1 MNPGLWERLK
11 YKNETRNSLRVVNG
25 DVCLLQT
32 FMVSFVFEIN
42 KRNATAGIRT
52 RWVGVN
58 MSYIVRLLSR
68 SANCATSQS
77 LSFTKPPQYKLVEK

>member
-1 MNPGLWERLK
+1 ME
-11 YKNETRNSLRVVNG
+11 ETRYELPLRVVNG

-77 LSFTKPPQYKLVEK
+77 LSFAKPPQFKLLEK